1 MDFLLNKLSNSF
13 LYYTD
18 KSFFDYNTHI
28 YLDNYNLINQ
38 FNDICYN
45 IHNTYNK
52 NDLSDYNIIVK
63 EDMHIKVF
71 ILSNCIIRICHID
84 TYNYKY
90 NELYNYIIKLNH
102 ENIEHIYN
110 IYHTNKY
117 ILIVSKCIIPLIID
131 NKINPL
137 HYPKFDILINQIE
150 EVINVLLDNGYSHN
164 DVNIDNIGYDS
175 ELDKYILFDFD
186 KCKKSNKTNDLYN
199 LIKSIKYYSY

>member
-1 MDFLLNKLSNSF
+1 MNYLLKKISDSF

-28 YLDNYNLINQ
+28 YLDNYVLINQ
-38 FNDICYN
+38 FNDICYD

-52 NDLSDYNIIVK
+52 NDISNYNIIVK

-84 TYNYKY
+84 TYKY
-90 NELYNYIIKLNH
+90 RYSEFYNHIIQLNH
-102 ENIEHIYN
+102 DNIEYIYN
-110 IYHTNKY
+110 IYYTDKY
-117 ILIVSKCIIPLIID
+117 VIIVSKCVIPLIVD
-131 NKINPL
+131 NKINIL
-137 HYPKFDILINQIE
+137 HYPNFDILINQIE
-150 EVINVLLDNGYSHN
+150 EVINVLLYNGYSHN

-175 ELDKYILFDFD
+175 ELNKYILFDFD

-199 LIKSIKYYSY
+199 LIKSIKYYTN